1 MGNGNIIND
10 KGDGKDK
17 QKNNNEVNKNDN
29 TNNLQEKIDKGRQ
42 ELFHPIPQPQNKN
55 KQNLIV
61 SRRQI
66 KKINSAPLEY
76 NNNLVLTDYFDK
88 INDKD
93 KEELE
98 RMNYRYK
105 HSFYHLN
112 SYLDP
117 EELSSLRQI
126 KERINSEFGLKEGIK
141 NDFERMKTCLLY
153 CPNLSVDDENFIN
166 KLELYDF
173 MNINYNIKGR
183 IINIID
189 KNKSKIPEL
198 INNIK

>member
-17 QKNNNEVNKNDN
+17 TKNNDEVNKNDN
-29 TNNLQEKIDKGRQ
+29 KNNLQEIIDKGRQ

-61 SRRQI
+61 SRRLI

-112 SYLDP
+112 SYQDP

-153 CPNLSVDDENFIN
+153 CPDLSVDDENFIN

>member
-1 MGNGNIIND
+1 M
-10 KGDGKDK
+10 
-17 QKNNNEVNKNDN
+17 
-29 TNNLQEKIDKGRQ
+29 
-42 ELFHPIPQPQNKN
+42 P
-55 KQNLIV
+55 
-61 SRRQI
+61 
-66 KKINSAPLEY
+66 Y
-76 NNNLVLTDYFDK
+76 YNLVLTDYFDK

-112 SYLDP
+112 SYQDP

-153 CPNLSVDDENFIN
+153 CPDLSVDDENFIN

-183 IINIID
+183 SINIID

>member
-17 QKNNNEVNKNDN
+17 TKNNDEVNKNDN
-29 TNNLQEKIDKGRQ
+29 KNNLQEKIDRGRQ
-42 ELFHPIPQPQNKN
+42 ELFNPIPQPQNKN

-61 SRRQI
+61 SRRLI

-112 SYLDP
+112 SYQDP

-153 CPNLSVDDENFIN
+153 CPNLNVDDENFIN

-189 KNKSKIPEL
+189 KNKNKIPEL

>member
-17 QKNNNEVNKNDN
+17 TKNNDEVNKNDN
-29 TNNLQEKIDKGRQ
+29 KNNLQEKIDRGRQ
-42 ELFHPIPQPQNKN
+42 ELFNPIPQPQNKN

-61 SRRQI
+61 SRRLI

-112 SYLDP
+112 SYQDP

-153 CPNLSVDDENFIN
+153 CPDLSVDDENFIN